1 MIYVTEETANRLLA
15 GSGYTLADLRARRQE
30 LSTGQGVWVPTGAQ
44 AEARFSAVR
53 NEELAYQNVLAMW
66 PGEDTDLDNEMIIIS
81 AYYDGLGTWGGVLY
95 PGANDNASGVAVILE
110 MIRSWKEWGFKPKRT
125 TLFVAWAG
133 GERYEKP
140 DVRKWLSVHPGFE
153 DFRVLGVFEVEGVGA
168 GQGDAP
174 LLWRSSSERVSGMVH
189 TAARRLGLSLTD
201 AGSGLHGDELPRSE
215 IDLDYPRVYIG
226 WPGAGSNTH
235 LPADTPDTLESDK
248 IERAGRI
255 LSLTAAVMLT
265 DPAY

>member
-1 MIYVTEETANRLLA
+1 MIYVTEATADRLLA
-15 GSGYTLADLRARRQE
+15 GLGYTLAELRARRQA
-30 LSTGQGVWVPTGAQ
+30 LSTGKGLWVPTGAR
-44 AEARFSAVR
+44 AEARLNGVR
-53 NEELAYQNVLAMW
+53 NEELTYRNVLAMW
-66 PGEDTDLDNEMIIIS
+66 PGEDTDLDNEMVIIS
-81 AYYDGLGTWGGVLY
+81 AYYDGLGTWGGVMY
-95 PGANDNASGVAVILE
+95 PGANDNASGVAVMLE

-133 GERYEKP
+133 GERYAKP
-140 DVRKWLSVHPGFE
+140 DVRAWLSAHSGFE

-189 TAARRLGLSLTD
+189 TAARKLDLPLTD
-201 AGSGLHGDELPRSE
+201 HGSGLHSDELSRSE
-215 IDLDYPRVYIG
+215 IDLDYPRLYLG
-226 WPGAGSNTH
+226 WPGADANTH
-235 LPADTPDTLESDK
+235 LPADTPSTLDSRNL
-248 IERAGRI
+248 ERAGRI